1 MILLDTSVLSAAYR
15 RRRGSAPEPFA
26 ATHLRQL
33 VKHNA
38 PLAIPGIVFQE
49 LLSGVRTEEQF
60 SRLQILLESFP
71 IVSATPP
78 DHVAAA
84 RLFNACRSKGVAATL
99 IDCLIASQ
107 ARARRASLWSL
118 DQDFARIARIF
129 ELKLYHAS

>member
-1 MILLDTSVLSAAYR
+1 MILLDTSLLSAAYR

-26 ATHLRQL
+26 AAHLRQL

-60 SRLQILLESFP
+60 SRLQMLLESFP
-71 IVSATPP
+71 IVSARPP

-107 ARARRASLWSL
+107 AAGRHVALWSF
-118 DQDFARIARIF
+118 DHDFARIARF
-129 ELKLYHAS
+129 TDLKLYHAP

>member
-60 SRLQILLESFP
+60 SRLQMLLESFP
-71 IVSATPP
+71 IFSATPP

-84 RLFNACRSKGVAATL
+84 RLFNTCRTKGVAATL
-99 IDCLIASQ
+99 IDCLIAAQ
-107 ARARRASLWSL
+107 TRARRAALWSL
-118 DQDFARIARIF
+118 DQDFARIARLF
-129 ELKLYHAS
+129 ELKLYHIS

>member
-15 RRRGSAPEPFA
+15 RSRASAPEPFA

-49 LLSGVRTEEQF
+49 LLSGLRTGEQF
-60 SRLQILLESFP
+60 SRLQMLLENFP

-78 DHVAAA
+78 DHVTAA

-107 ARARRASLWSL
+107 SQGRRAALWSL
-118 DQDFARIARIF
+118 DQDFARIARISG
-129 ELKLYHAS
+129 LTLYHAS